1 MKQFQISLF
10 LFLSIF
16 AFGQS
21 KKLTNEEIKISG
33 VSKIN
38 FIENCNEATKLAETD
53 IKNEII
59 VLFLQSG
66 EAPIIYYEDE
76 IFKKKYN
83 VFFYEQGCIGSNC
96 TKEYNKI
103 IFNYLLNKYGK
114 KWIKQIRKD
123 VIGFKDW
130 KKQL

>member
-76 IFKKKYN
+76 IF
-83 VFFYEQGCIGSNC
+83 
-96 TKEYNKI
+96 
-103 IFNYLLNKYGK
+103 
-114 KWIKQIRKD
+114 
-123 VIGFKDW
+123 
-130 KKQL
+130 

>member
-1 MKQFQISLF
+1 MKQLLIL
-10 LFLSIF
+10 LFLSNL

-21 KKLTNEEIKISG
+21 KKLSDEVINNSG
-33 VSKIN
+33 ASKIN
-38 FIENCNEATKLAETD
+38 FIEDCNEVNKLAKTD
-53 IKNEII
+53 IKNETIF
-59 VLFLQSG
+59 LFLQSG
-66 EAPIIYYEDE
+66 EVPIIYSKDVTFEKE
-76 IFKKKYN
+76 YN
-83 VFFYEQGCIGSNC
+83 IKFYEQGCIGSNC

>member
-1 MKQFQISLF
+1 MKQLLIL
-10 LFLSIF
+10 LFLSNL

-21 KKLTNEEIKISG
+21 KKLSDEVINNSG
-33 VSKIN
+33 ASKIN
-38 FIENCNEATKLAETD
+38 FIKDCNEVNKLAETD
-53 IKNEII
+53 IKNETIF
-59 VLFLQSG
+59 LFLQSG
-66 EAPIIYYEDE
+66 EAPIIYSKDVTFEKE
-76 IFKKKYN
+76 YN
-83 VFFYEQGCIGSNC
+83 IKFYEQGCIGSNC

>member
-1 MKQFQISLF
+1 MKQLLIF
-10 LFLSIF
+10 LFLSNL

-21 KKLTNEEIKISG
+21 KKLSDEDINNSG
-33 VSKIN
+33 ASRIN
-38 FIENCNEATKLAETD
+38 FIENCNEVEKLAEID
-53 IKNEII
+53 IKNETII
-59 VLFLQSG
+59 LFLQSG
-66 EAPIIYYEDE
+66 EAPIIYYKDE
-76 IFKKKYN
+76 TFKKKYN